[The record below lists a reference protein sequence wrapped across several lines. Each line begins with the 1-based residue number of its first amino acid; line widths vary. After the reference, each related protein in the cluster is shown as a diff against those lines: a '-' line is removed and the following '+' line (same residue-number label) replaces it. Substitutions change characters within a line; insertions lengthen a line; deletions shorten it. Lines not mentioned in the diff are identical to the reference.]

1 VTDLIPSLHRFLLD
15 RLSPRGERARLMIF
29 TFHRILE
36 QPDPLMADEPDRAQ
50 FTQMLS
56 WIREVC
62 EVLPLGEA
70 VAALRSGK
78 LPSRAAAITFD
89 DGYRNNLTLAK
100 PLLVEAG
107 LPATVFIAVD
117 AVRTGVMWNDV
128 AIEAARRWDAGVDLS
143 DLGFD
148 TQSLQAAGG
157 AGRVDVLITG
167 LKYRAI
173 DERAEVVAEIFRRT
187 CGGSPERLMLC
198 ESEVAQLAGDGI
210 ELGAHTIHHP
220 ILTRI
225 PDDLAREEIQDSRN
239 WLHEVTGRAP
249 ALFAYP
255 NGRPGTDY
263 DQRHVA
269 MVADAGFNAA
279 VSTRWGA
286 ARANSEIF
294 ELPRFLPWERTR
306 DAFCSRLVKVCLASY
321 DIPGRS

>member
-1 VTDLIPSLHRFLLD
+1 MTELTSSLHRFLLD
-15 RLSPRGERARLMIF
+15 RLSPSGKRARLMIF

-36 QPDPLMADEPDRAQ
+36 RADPLMADEPDREQ
-50 FTQMLS
+50 FTQMLQ

-62 EVLPLGEA
+62 DVLPLGEA
-70 VAALRSGK
+70 
-78 LPSRAAAITFD
+78 TFD

-128 AIEAARRWDAGVDLS
+128 AIEAARRWDVGVDLS
-143 DLGFD
+143 DLGFE
-148 TQSLQAAGG
+148 TQSLQAAGS
-157 AGRVDVLITG
+157 AGRVEVLIAG
-167 LKYRAI
+167 LKYLPLE
-173 DERAEVVAEIFRRT
+173 ERADVVAEVFRRT
-187 CGGSPERLMLC
+187 CGGSPARLMLT

-220 ILTRI
+220 ILTRV
-225 PDDLAREEIQDSRN
+225 PDDVAREEIERSKA
-239 WLHEVTGRAP
+239 WLHELTGRAP
-249 ALFAYP
+249 VLFAYP

-263 DQRHVA
+263 DQRHVT
-269 MVADAGFNAA
+269 MVADAGFSAA

-286 ARANSEIF
+286 ARASSEVF

-306 DAFCSRLVKVCLASY
+306 DAFCARLAKVCLASY
-321 DIPGRS
+321 DLPGRS